1 MIGNYPNVV
10 RAIEQVRASNAKVV
24 GLAQWENSPEFAIW
38 QLLGATEDR
47 VRVVNLHSRT
57 PGLHAKAATVDA
69 VRRPEVT
76 DDRGRR
82 HARYGFSQFMSQPSG
97 PETTPARRSSPRSRI
112 SW

>member
-69 VRRPEVT
+69 VRRPEVA

-82 HARYGFSQFMSQPSG
+82 HARYGFPQFMRA
-97 PETTPARRSSPRSRI
+97 ETTPAWRSSPRSRI